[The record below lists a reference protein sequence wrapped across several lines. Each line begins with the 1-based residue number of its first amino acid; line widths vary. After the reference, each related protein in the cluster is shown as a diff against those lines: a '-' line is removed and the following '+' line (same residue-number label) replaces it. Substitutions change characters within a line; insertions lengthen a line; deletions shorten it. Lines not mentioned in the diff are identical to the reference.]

1 MIMHL
6 SGRDKKLLMEEMRF
20 GITVALLFL
29 GIGLFIG
36 LTCYVF
42 STVIALW
49 MLIVFYILII
59 LASFAIYGMFN
70 RKRTIDLFRD
80 RKRRVIVTV
89 QDKWDS
95 ASAEAGSGKPFPY
108 ILGMNRYNVYWLV
121 VENVY
126 YKVDKDIYDLFETGG
141 KAEMHYTDYGN
152 NFLGFYPHHE

>member
-6 SGRDKKLLMEEMRF
+6 SEKDKNLLKEEMRF

-42 STVIALW
+42 STQIALW
-49 MLIVFYILII
+49 MLVVFYVLIV

-80 RKRRVIVTV
+80 RKRRVTVTV
-89 QDKWDS
+89 QDKLE
-95 ASAEAGSGKPFPY
+95 APSAEAGSGMPLPG

-121 VENVY
+121 VENVCY
-126 YKVDKDIYDLFETGG
+126 MVDKDIYDLFEAGG

-152 NFLGFYPHHE
+152 NFLGFYKSE